1 MTTVARTSD
10 VEQSL
15 RRLQTDRLDLVQ
27 VHLSP
32 PRSEMEA
39 SGTIEELQ
47 SLRAEGKMRFT
58 GMSGTLPNLPGHIGM
73 GVFDGSRSPTRR
85 SSPSTAN

>member
-1 MTTVARTSD
+1 MLSVEAYD

-15 RRLQTDRLDLVQ
+15 RRLQTDHLDLVQ

-39 SGTIEELQ
+39 SGTIEALE
-47 SLRAEGKMRFT
+47 SLRAESDLTQPCLAAG
-58 GMSGTLPNLPGHIGM
+58 GPA
-73 GVFDGSRSPTRR
+73 
-85 SSPSTAN
+85 STTARTQGQGAKVTSARTKAA